1 MDCGRMRFTWTILIL
16 LIIPLSIR
24 SQQVTYI
31 PEFDGTNA
39 MAHLVAQC
47 DFGPRP
53 PGSDNLSR
61 CREYIVDTLESHGW
75 STTLQ
80 NFTYRD
86 ESCANIIAW
95 HGPIRNATVIL
106 SAHYDTRPYADNDPD
121 PANRS
126 RPVLGANDGASG
138 TAVLLEMAR
147 VLPIEVRDNV
157 ELVFFDAEDSG
168 YIDGWDWIVGSTYY
182 VDQLI
187 PSRVSYISSMILL
200 DMVGDSDLRLQRES
214 SSIRSLQDLIWSLAE
229 EMSYQ
234 DTFLDSFGAA
244 ILDDHKPFLDADIPS
259 VDIIHHNPFPATW
272 HTVDD
277 IPERCSA
284 ESLQI
289 VGEVVET
296 YLVTYSGTTIPSSP
310 GLPISYYVLV
320 LGVVGVAALLVYGRV
335 KKG

>member
-1 MDCGRMRFTWTILIL
+1 MRVAWVIMML
-16 LIIPLSIR
+16 LLIPLSSR
-24 SQQVTYI
+24 TPQQVTFV
-31 PEFDGTNA
+31 PDFDGTNA
-39 MAHLVAQC
+39 MSHLLAQC

-61 CREYIVDTLESHGW
+61 CREYIIDTLDGHGW
-75 STTLQ
+75 DTTLQ

-86 ESCANIIAW
+86 VSCANIIAW
-95 HGPIRNATVIL
+95 YGPIRNATVIL
-106 SAHYDTRPYADNDPD
+106 GAHYDTRPFADNDPD

-147 VLPIEVRDNV
+147 VLPIEIRNEV

-168 YIDGWDWIVGSTYY
+168 YIDGWDWIVGSTHY
-182 VDQLI
+182 VDQLT
-187 PSRVSYISSMILL
+187 PGRVSSIAYMILL
-200 DMVGDSDLRLQRES
+200 DMIGDSELRLQRERGS
-214 SSIRSLQDLIWSLAE
+214 NRSLQDVIWSLAA
-229 EMSYQ
+229 EMGYQ
-234 DTFLDSFGAA
+234 DTFLDSLGAT
-244 ILDDHKPFLDADIPS
+244 ILDDHRPFLDAGIPA
-259 VDIIHHNPFPATW
+259 VDIIHHNPFPSTW

-296 YLVTYSGTTIPSSP
+296 HLVNQSGTTNTFPP
-310 GLPISYYVLV
+310 DFPVSYYVLI
-320 LGVVGVAALLVYGRV
+320 LGVVGVAALFAFGRL
-335 KKG
+335 KKE